1 MVYCNATSAVSFMA
15 GAVSFMVGAGPTVG
29 TDSVR
34 LRGRYILCVV
44 RRFFEMSF
52 FWSSRV
58 ARRYWP
64 FRIDAALAEV
74 RPNTRGIA
82 QALVAKSSEVLGHVL
97 ISGLLAE
104 RLRAYFGTGDT
115 EEGDAD
121 LSQSVDDG
129 FIKLAFR
136 GISGEASL
144 SLSDM
149 GKRSAMFEILD

>member
-1 MVYCNATSAVSFMA
+1 MVAAPRHCRRRYAPSVVPLTPADVPRPPIGCCEAIAMPPRQSGGRYAPDRCRFSRYPRFAPLCAGWMVMVYCHATSAVSFMV
-15 GAVSFMVGAGPTVG
+15 GAVSFMVGASPTVG

-74 RPNTRGIA
+74 RPNT
-82 QALVAKSSEVLGHVL
+82 KGHRPGPGCKV
-97 ISGLLAE
+97 
-104 RLRAYFGTGDT
+104 
-115 EEGDAD
+115 
-121 LSQSVDDG
+121 Q
-129 FIKLAFR
+129 
-136 GISGEASL
+136 
-144 SLSDM
+144 
-149 GKRSAMFEILD
+149 

>member
-1 MVYCNATSAVSFMA
+1 MPA
-15 GAVSFMVGAGPTVG
+15 GIGH
-29 TDSVR
+29 
-34 LRGRYILCVV
+34 
-44 RRFFEMSF
+44 FESMPPSQKYAPI
-52 FWSSRV
+52 R
-58 ARRYWP
+58 
-64 FRIDAALAEV
+64 
-74 RPNTRGIA
+74 RGIA
-82 QALVAKSSEVLGHVL
+82 LALVAKSSEVLGHIL